1 MSETQ
6 TAQEILERHYL
17 EMRCGLLSLA
27 ASLDRLAR
35 APGADK
41 IANDERMKLLSDAM
55 AIVAS
60 DEDNRAERLQLL
72 LSDEYV
78 AGWNS

>member
-6 TAQEILERHYL
+6 TAQEILERQYL

-27 ASLDRLAR
+27 ASLDRLNR

-60 DEDNRAERLQLL
+60 DEENRAERLQLL

-78 AGWNS
+78 AGWNR

>member
-27 ASLDRLAR
+27 ASLDRLSR

-78 AGWNS
+78 SGWNR